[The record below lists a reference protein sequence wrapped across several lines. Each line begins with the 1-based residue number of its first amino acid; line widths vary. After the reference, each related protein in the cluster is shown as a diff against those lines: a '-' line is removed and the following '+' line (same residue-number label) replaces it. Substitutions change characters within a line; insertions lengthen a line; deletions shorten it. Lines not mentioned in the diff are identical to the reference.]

1 MSRITKY
8 KHEIMWWMSRLTI
21 MLTSLFLSFTLAS
34 SAYAADAGIQM
45 GAGGNLVFEPNEVTV
60 NVGDTVT
67 FTNGDLPPHNIVFLD
82 HSELSHSDLAFMSGE
97 QFPVTFTEPGD
108 YEFQCDPHA
117 GAGMKGVIHVQ

>member
-1 MSRITKY
+1 MSLITKY

-45 GAGGNLVFEPNEVTV
+45 GANGNLIFEPNEVTV

-97 QFPVTFTEPGD
+97 QFPVKFTEAGD
-108 YEFQCDPHA
+108 YEFQCEPHA
-117 GAGMKGVIHVQ
+117 GAGMKGVVHVK

>member
-1 MSRITKY
+1 MKSNL

-21 MLTSLFLSFTLAS
+21 MLTSLFLSFTLAAQ
-34 SAYAADAGIQM
+34 AYAADIQM
-45 GAGGNLVFEPNEVTV
+45 GAGGNLVFEPNEVTI
-60 NVGDTVT
+60 NAGETVT
-67 FTNGDLPPHNIVFLD
+67 FTNGELPPHNVVFAGHD
-82 HSELSHSDLAFMSGE
+82 ELSHPDLAFMSGE

>member
-1 MSRITKY
+1 MKNNDL
-8 KHEIMWWMSRLTI
+8 KHEIMWGMSRLTI
-21 MLTSLFLSFTLAS
+21 MMTSLFLSFTLAA

-45 GAGGNLVFEPNEVTV
+45 GSGGNLIFEPNEVTV

-67 FTNGDLPPHNIVFLD
+67 FTNGELPPHNVVFAGHD
-82 HSELSHSDLAFMSGE
+82 ELSHTDLAFMSGE

-117 GAGMKGVIHVQ
+117 GAGMKGVIHVE